1 MNQKPSEADTQD
13 QEVVQ
18 VLIAGLVLDL
28 RQGQEVV
35 LNDLDAVV
43 RVELL
48 VVFFH
53 QDQVTSLL
61 VQLLAQ
67 ALQRLTKNNHLD
79 ELVHNDVD
87 VHGIQTGGV
96 GGLHLHHL
104 KENGGKRDLDLAVA
118 LDEVFTQ
125 DRGRL

>member
-18 VLIAGLVLDL
+18 VLIAGLVRDL
-28 RQGQEVV
+28 GQEQEVV
-35 LNDLDAVV
+35 RNDLDAVV

-48 VVFFH
+48 VAFFR
-53 QDQVTSLL
+53 QDQVTGPL
-61 VQLLAQ
+61 VQVLAQ
-67 ALQRLTKNNHLD
+67 VLQRLTKNNHLD

-87 VHGIQTGGV
+87 VHGIQTEGI

-104 KENGGKRDLDLAVA
+104 KENGEKRDLDLAVV
-118 LDEVFTQ
+118 LDEIFTQ
-125 DRGRL
+125 DLGRL